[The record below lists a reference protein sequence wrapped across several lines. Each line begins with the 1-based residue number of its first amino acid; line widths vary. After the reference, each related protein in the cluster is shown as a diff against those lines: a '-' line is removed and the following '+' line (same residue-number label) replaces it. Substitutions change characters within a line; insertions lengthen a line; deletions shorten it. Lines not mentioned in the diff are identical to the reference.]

1 VPTLVVQVASV
12 VPRVRGNTIA
22 EVAGVQPMIVAIIAF
37 IMANVVGNVVCLG
50 FQAAG
55 DRTAPDGGLR
65 VRVLVRPAQ
74 G

>member
-1 VPTLVVQVASV
+1 MALVLPQVLSKR
-12 VPRVRGNTIA
+12 PA
-22 EVAGVQPMIVAIIAF
+22 EAPWVQPMIVAIIAF